1 MEKLIVKQ
9 QGQMYYIYT
18 QQGIQIAQIFT
29 VCDGQYIRDVQCI
42 TAIGRALTK
51 RWNIPTNGN

>member
-29 VCDGQYIRDVQCI
+29 GCDGQYIRDV
-42 TAIGRALTK
+42 
-51 RWNIPTNGN
+51 

>member
-18 QQGIQIAQIFT
+18 QQGIQIAQRT
-29 VCDGQYIRDVQCI
+29 KWAKRKN
-42 TAIGRALTK
+42 AESIGK
-51 RWNIPTNGN
+51 KVGC

>member
-1 MEKLIVKQ
+1 
-9 QGQMYYIYT
+9 MYYIYT

-29 VCDGQYIRDVQCI
+29 GYDGQYIRDVQCI